1 MSTEEITNSKYI
13 VPKYQK
19 DKKAVEIHLYTEY
32 NEVIVV
38 ITTTLRNSHMR
49 L

>member
-1 MSTEEITNSKYI
+1 MAI
-13 VPKYQK
+13 
-19 DKKAVEIHLYTEY
+19 EIHLYTEHDKML
-32 NEVIVV
+32 IV